1 MTLTVLRYIRGMS
14 IYKQRNIPN
23 ANNGFSKN
31 CKQGYIKALR
41 NPDKH
46 IGGLIVINNKS
57 NIIYRSS
64 LEFKAC
70 LAFDASPK
78 VVRWASEPDSSPFP
92 IRYYDPFLKK
102 WRNYYPDMF
111 VEMLVNNIIIK
122 YVVEI
127 KPLAMLMKPAPLNRF
142 ASKKQIIAYNNK
154 LKQIIV
160 NLEKKKAAEKFCA
173 ERGLVY
179 LILTEKFFENL

>member
-1 MTLTVLRYIRGMS
+1 MS

-31 CKQGYIKALR
+31 CKQGYIKSLR
-41 NPDKH
+41 NPEKH
-46 IGGLIVINNKS
+46 MGGLKVFNNKS

-70 LAFDASPK
+70 LTFDESPK
-78 VVRWASEPDSSPFP
+78 VIRWASEPDSTPFP
-92 IRYYDPFLKK
+92 IRYFDPFQQK
-102 WRNYYPDMF
+102 WKNYYPDMF
-111 VEMLVNNIIIK
+111 VEMLVNGNIIK

-142 ASKKQIIAYNNK
+142 ASKKQITAYNAK
-154 LKQIIV
+154 LRQIIR

>member
-1 MTLTVLRYIRGMS
+1 MS
-14 IYKQRNIPN
+14 IYKQRNMPN

-31 CKQGYIKALR
+31 CKQGYIKSLR
-41 NPDKH
+41 NPEKH
-46 IGGLIVINNKS
+46 IGGLIVFNNKS

-70 LAFDASPK
+70 LAFDESPK
-78 VVRWASEPDSSPFP
+78 VIRWASEPDSSPFP

-111 VEMLVNNIIIK
+111 VEMLVNNNNIK

-127 KPLAMLMKPAPLNRF
+127 KPLAMLVKPPPLSRF
-142 ASKKQIIAYNNK
+142 ASRQQIAKHNNK
-154 LKQIIV
+154 LKQIII
-160 NLEKKKAAEKFCA
+160 NLEKKKAAEQFCA
-173 ERGLVY
+173 KLGMKY
-179 LILTEKFFENL
+179 LILTETFFDNL